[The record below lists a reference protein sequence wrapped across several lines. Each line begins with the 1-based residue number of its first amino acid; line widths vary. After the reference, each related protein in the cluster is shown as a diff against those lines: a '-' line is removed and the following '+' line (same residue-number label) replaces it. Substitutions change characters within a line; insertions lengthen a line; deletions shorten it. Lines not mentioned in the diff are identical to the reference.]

1 MTPLAVIRRLVATL
15 AVLSLLLGLAGP
27 AAAVDGATYVQL
39 TNEKRALEGKP
50 PVSLHAAVDQVSVER
65 ANHMAAADAFEHD
78 LAYVA
83 SRLTQL
89 GVCYS
94 GYGEIIAYTTRA
106 DYTPSN
112 SIERWWDSP
121 GHHAIMVGG
130 YSHAGGSHARSSETN
145 RMYAVMVFV
154 KLCSSTSSPP
164 TPPSGGSDTDIIRI
178 AGSDRYATAAAISR
192 SRFGGGASTVFV
204 ATGSTFPDALAGAP
218 AAAHAKAPVLLT
230 DKWTLP
236 GATATELARLNPSR
250 IVVLGGAGVV
260 SDKVVSKLRGYADR
274 VVRWAGSDRFATA
287 AAISANSFA
296 PGVKVAYLATAQTF
310 PDALSGGAVAGRV
323 GGPILLVNRS
333 GIPAATGAELARLKP
348 GRIVILGGTGV
359 IGNAVRSAA
368 DVYTTGSVTRLAGA
382 DRYATSVQ
390 VSRSAYSS
398 SGAAFIATGTK
409 FPDGLAGGP
418 VAALVPG
425 PLLLVTPTQ
434 LPSVVKSE
442 LQRLGPDRV
451 YVLGGTGV
459 VSGSVVKA
467 IDAALP

>member
-1 MTPLAVIRRLVATL
+1 MSPIAVTRRLVAIL

-39 TNEKRALEGKP
+39 TNEKRASVGKP
-50 PVSLHAAVDQVSVER
+50 PVTLSAAADKVSVER
-65 ANHMAAADAFEHD
+65 ANHMAATDEFEHD
-78 LAYVA
+78 LGYVGR
-83 SRLTQL
+83 RLTEL
-89 GVCYS
+89 GVCYTTF
-94 GYGEIIAYTTRA
+94 GEILAYTTRE
-106 DYTPSN
+106 DYTPSS
-112 SIERWWDSP
+112 SIERWWKSE
-121 GHHAIMVGG
+121 GHHAIMVGDF
-130 YSHAGGSHARSSETN
+130 SHAGGSHARSSATN
-145 RMYAVMVFV
+145 RMYAAMIFV
-154 KLCSSTSSPP
+154 KGCSTASSP
-164 TPPSGGSDTDIIRI
+164 TTQITRI

-218 AAAHAKAPVLLT
+218 AAALAKAPVLLT

-260 SDKVVSKLRGYADR
+260 SDTVVSKLRGYADR

-287 AAISANSFA
+287 ATISANSFA

-348 GRIVILGGTGV
+348 GRIVILGGTAV
-359 IGNAVRSAA
+359 IGDAVRSAA
-368 DVYTTGSVTRLAGA
+368 NVYTTGSVTRLAGS

-418 VAALVPG
+418 VAALLPG

-451 YVLGGTGV
+451 YVLGGTSV